1 MVKRS
6 KGIRSKSRH
15 VLRKKPRDRGI
26 SSITR
31 AIQQFEI
38 GEHVNINLDPSVH
51 KGMPHPRF
59 HGYTGKIEGMQ
70 GDAYLVGID
79 VGKKH
84 KILIIKSE
92 HLGRV
97 TKWTKTK
104 MKD

>member
-15 VLRKKPRDRGI
+15 ILRKKPKDRGI

-31 AIQQFEI
+31 TLQEF
-38 GEHVNINLDPSVH
+38 GEGESVDIVIDSSIH
-51 KGMPHPRF
+51 KGMPHIRF
-59 HGYTGKIEGMQ
+59 QGYTGKVEGKQ

-84 KILIIKSE
+84 KTLIIRPE
-92 HLGRV
+92 HLRR
-97 TKWTKTK
+97 TK
-104 MKD
+104 

>member
-15 VLRKKPRDRGI
+15 ILQKKPRARGI
-26 SSITR
+26 SSITK
-31 AIQQFEI
+31 ALQQFEM
-38 GEHVNINLDPSVH
+38 GESASVTIDSSVH

-59 HGYTGKIEGMQ
+59 QGYTGKIEGMQ
-70 GDAYLVGID
+70 GDAYLLGIT

-84 KILIIKSE
+84 KTLIVRPE

-97 TKWTKTK
+97 K
-104 MKD
+104 